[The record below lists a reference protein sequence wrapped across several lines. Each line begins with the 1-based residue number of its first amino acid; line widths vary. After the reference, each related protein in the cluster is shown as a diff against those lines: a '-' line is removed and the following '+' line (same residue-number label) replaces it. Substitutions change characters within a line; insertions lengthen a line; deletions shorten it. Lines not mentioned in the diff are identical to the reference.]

1 MKFNKPTS
9 LADDAKS
16 GQVEMLADQEHWKK
30 HGTNGRSRASK
41 REIMEKLSCERFPWE
56 E

>member
-30 HGTNGRSRASK
+30 TWN
-41 REIMEKLSCERFPWE
+41 
-56 E
+56 